1 MKSFS
6 QALAELSF
14 ERQSEIES
22 MLLRMVNDQKNGDHL
37 YKELIREGKILE
49 TKRFTYNGDYYRQD
63 DILHDGSVYV
73 AEMRN
78 GSLKRITK

>member
-6 QALAELSF
+6 EALAELPF
-14 ERQSEIES
+14 ERQSEIENI
-22 MLLRMVNDQKNGDHL
+22 LLRMVNDQKNGDQL

-73 AEMRN
+73 VEMRN

>member
-22 MLLRMVNDQKNGDHL
+22 LLLRMVNDHKNGDHL

-63 DILHDGSVYV
+63 DILHDGIVYV
-73 AEMRN
+73 VEMRN

>member
-6 QALAELSF
+6 EALAELSF
-14 ERQSEIES
+14 ERQSEIENV
-22 MLLRMVNDQKNGDHL
+22 LLRMVNDQKNGDQL
-37 YKELIREGKILE
+37 YKELTREGKILE

-73 AEMRN
+73 VEMRN